1 VPGTLWVPAIQ
12 AQDLAVNGGC
22 LLVSLPAE
30 RSLAALAV
38 DELARRRIPTRI
50 ATRPPPAFAARR
62 ALAGVRPGGR
72 ISDVAGRIARR
83 LLGLG
88 RSRGDSGQALP
99 ALLGAG
105 LILILAALALAA
117 IGGAATGRGRV
128 QRAAAWR
135 PSRRRAACGTPLL
148 RLGSARLMDGRR
160 TPVTSK
166 ADYLPRVAAID
177 AARRNRVDSGRLQP
191 PSRTRPTLR
200 CGRHRD
206 GRDRSPPASPA
217 ASAPASTG
225 PFGSS
230 PGCRRASA
238 RSPDRDAG
246 AGRWAAAAG
255 PLVIATGG
263 DAPRRGGCLHRRR
276 RCGGRNST

>member
-128 QRAAAWR
+128 QRAADLAEKAGNNVRQVQAIADGIQESLREDGVR
-135 PSRRRAACGTPLL
+135 PALVEGYNRAEWILL
-148 RLGSARLMDGRR
+148 
-160 TPVTSK
+160 
-166 ADYLPRVAAID
+166 DYFDFIVHIF
-177 AARRNRVDSGRLQP
+177 
-191 PSRTRPTLR
+191 
-200 CGRHRD
+200 
-206 GRDRSPPASPA
+206 SPA
-217 ASAPASTG
+217 TRDFYAL
-225 PFGSS
+225 
-230 PGCRRASA
+230 
-238 RSPDRDAG
+238 DRL
-246 AGRWAAAAG
+246 W
-255 PLVIATGG
+255 G
-263 DAPRRGGCLHRRR
+263 DAPELPLEA
-276 RCGGRNST
+276 